1 MSIYCNVTE
10 CLSWRVV
17 AEPITTNG
25 LLKRTYTGKCSRSSI
40 DVSTTTIK
48 RLGGYR
54 FDLSVCKSINQ
65 PDEESVTGISCSDTG
80 CKFNYDKTCIKLD
93 LKDSDIYIDMDD
105 REVPICK
112 SQAVKSRRD
121 FIDWTRPYETA
132 EKKIL

>member
-1 MSIYCNVTE
+1 M
-10 CLSWRVV
+10 SWRVA

>member
-10 CLSWRVV
+10 CLSWRVA

-93 LKDSDIYIDMDD
+93 LKDSDINIDMDD